1 MKSLGNYSK
10 MRSASGVKPTPWRPL
25 TPTTYT
31 RTRRGLY
38 GMVNETGTIFDIIK
52 GTK

>member
-10 MRSASGVKPTPWRPL
+10 MRSASGVKPTPWKQVNDV
-25 TPTTYT
+25 TYT